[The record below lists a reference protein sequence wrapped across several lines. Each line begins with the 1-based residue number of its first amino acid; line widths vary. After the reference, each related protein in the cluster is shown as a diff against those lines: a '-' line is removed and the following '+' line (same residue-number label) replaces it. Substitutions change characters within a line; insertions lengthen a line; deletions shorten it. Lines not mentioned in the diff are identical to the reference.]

1 MSRAAKI
8 QTAIV
13 LTVAILLTGFFGAGW
28 YYAGE
33 IQAGAL
39 QVESEPDPFD
49 LRVQS
54 IIDGKITLETTA
66 ETSSTG
72 RWDKAGTWGL
82 ASSDTYN
89 QVGKIVE
96 LRDDVV
102 VRDLVPLGPLPRVG
116 DAVRVESSTYPGD
129 PQTAHGIAFQEIQIP
144 AALGHFP
151 AWFTS
156 GGSDVWVI
164 LVHGKG
170 ADRREFLRILPTLVE
185 DGYPTLTITYRN
197 DRGLPASP
205 SGYYQFGADEWEDLD
220 AAAAFA
226 LASGAQDL
234 VLVGNSMGG
243 AIVVSFLYNSPLAD
257 RVTGVILDSPALNL
271 DALIDYGASQRR
283 VAGMPLPGALTGLAK
298 FLATLRFGIDFQSV
312 DYLKRTQELAAPIL
326 LFHGGA
332 DTRVPISVSDRL
344 AEARPNIVEYATFDS
359 AAHTGSWNIDRERYE
374 DLVRRFLA
382 RLD

>member
-13 LTVAILLTGFFGAGW
+13 LTVAILLIGFFGAGW

-82 ASSDTYN
+82 ASPDTYN

-102 VRDLVPLGPLPRVG
+102 VRDIVPLGPLPRVG

-129 PQTAHGIAFQEIQIP
+129 LQTAHGIAFQEIQIP
-144 AALGHFP
+144 AALGDFP
-151 AWFTS
+151 AWYTF
-156 GGSDVWVI
+156 GGSDAWVI

-170 ADRREFLRILPTLVE
+170 ADRREFLRIIPTLVE
-185 DGYPTLTITYRN
+185 EGYPTLTITYRN
-197 DRGLPASP
+197 DRGLPVSP

-226 LASGAQDL
+226 LASGAKDL

-243 AIVVSFLYNSPLAD
+243 AIVVSFLYNSPLAN

-332 DTRVPISVSDRL
+332 DTRVPISVSDQL
-344 AEARPNIVEYATFDS
+344 AEARPDIVEYATFDG

-374 DLVRRFLA
+374 DLVRQFLD

>member
-185 DGYPTLTITYRN
+185 EGYSTLAITYRN

-226 LASGAQDL
+226 LASGVKDL

-344 AEARPNIVEYATFDS
+344 AEARPNIVEYATFDG